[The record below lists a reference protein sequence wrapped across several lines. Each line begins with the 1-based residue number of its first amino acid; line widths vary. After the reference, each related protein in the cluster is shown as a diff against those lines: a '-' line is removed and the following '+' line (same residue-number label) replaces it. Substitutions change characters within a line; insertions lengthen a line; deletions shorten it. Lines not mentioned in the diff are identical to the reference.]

1 MTPNVKGLLVGLVLL
16 AGLGWGATAPADDPE
31 VPEKY
36 IKVVEAKALADQNK
50 RVSFIDVRPREHYD
64 QTHIKGAI
72 SIPLGDLS
80 RRLADVPKQVPVV
93 LY

>member
-1 MTPNVKGLLVGLVLL
+1 MIRTTRALL
-16 AGLGWGATAPADDPE
+16 AMAVALAILGWVAAAPADDPE

-36 IKVVEAKALADQNK
+36 MKVAEAKALVDQK
-50 RVSFIDVRPREHYD
+50 KGLTFIDVRPREHFD
-64 QTHIKGAI
+64 QAHIKGALN
-72 SIPLGDLS
+72 IPLGDLS

>member
-1 MTPNVKGLLVGLVLL
+1 MIAKAFCAL
-16 AGLGWGATAPADDPE
+16 AVTLMMLGWVTTAPADDPE

-36 IKVVEAKALADQNK
+36 IKVAEAKTLVDQKK
-50 RVSFIDVRPREHYD
+50 RLSFVDVRPREHYD
-64 QTHIKGAI
+64 QAHITGALN
-72 SIPLGDLS
+72 IPLGDLS

>member
-1 MTPNVKGLLVGLVLL
+1 MTSNAKGLLVVLVSLV
-16 AGLGWGATAPADDPE
+16 ALGWGTTAPADDPE

-36 IKVVEAKALADQNK
+36 IKVTEAKSLADQNK
-50 RVSFIDVRPREHYD
+50 RVSFIDVRPPAHYE
-64 QTHIKGAI
+64 QVHIKGAQN
-72 SIPLGDLS
+72 IPLGDLS

>member
-1 MTPNVKGLLVGLVLL
+1 MTSSARGLLVALVGLLTFS
-16 AGLGWGATAPADDPE
+16 WGTTAPADDPE

-36 IKVVEAKALADQNK
+36 ITVAEAKALVDQNK
-50 RVSFIDVRPREHYD
+50 RVSFIDVRPRDHYE
-64 QTHIKGAI
+64 QAHIKGAL

-80 RRLADVPKQVPVV
+80 RRLAEVPKQVPVV

>member
-1 MTPNVKGLLVGLVLL
+1 MTVNAKALL
-16 AGLGWGATAPADDPE
+16 AAAVALTMLGWVATAPADDPE

-36 IKVVEAKALADQNK
+36 IKVAEAKALLDQKK

-64 QTHIKGAI
+64 QLHIKGALN
-72 SIPLGDLS
+72 IPLGDLS
-80 RRLADVPKQVPVV
+80 RRLAEVPKQVPVV